1 VREDMEVKLSGYE
14 TEQTVIEESS
24 EKRSLPELSK
34 LEELLKDFEIGDES
48 LLIPLLQAAQNAYG
62 YLSMK
67 VMDRI
72 AEHLQIPRSR
82 AYSVSTFYRQF
93 HLTARGENII
103 RVCNG
108 TACHVKGGKNV
119 LDVLESKLGIK
130 AGETTEDLKFTLET
144 VSCLGT
150 CFLSPVMVI
159 NGEYY
164 GKLTPKRIL
173 EILEQ
178 YK

>member
-1 VREDMEVKLSGYE
+1 MEVKLSGYE

-24 EKRSLPELSK
+24 GKRSLPELSK
-34 LEELLKDFEIGDES
+34 LEELLEDFEIGDES
-48 LLIPLLQAAQNAYG
+48 LLIPLLQAAQKAYG

-82 AYSVSTFYRQF
+82 VYSVSTFYRQF

-130 AGETTEDLKFTLET
+130 AGETSEDLKFTLET

>member
-1 VREDMEVKLSGYE
+1 MEAKLSAYE
-14 TEQTVIEESS
+14 TDQAVIEEPSG
-24 EKRSLPELSK
+24 EHNLPELTM
-34 LEELLKDFEIGDES
+34 LERLLEDFEVGDES

-82 AYSVSTFYRQF
+82 VYSVSTFYKQF
-93 HLTARGENII
+93 HHTARGENII
-103 RVCNG
+103 RMCNG
-108 TACHVKGGKNV
+108 TACHVKGGKAV

-144 VSCLGT
+144 VPCLGT

-159 NGEYY
+159 NDKYY
-164 GKLTPKRIL
+164 GKLSPKRIL